1 MNYRPISRPP
11 DYSQQNRDNG
21 NYQKYVDETAAII
34 VGEAQ
39 YPQNYED
46 HGD

>member
-1 MNYRPISRPP
+1 MQPISCSS
-11 DYSQQNRDNG
+11 DYSQQNRNNG
-21 NYQKYVDETAAII
+21 NYQKNVDETAAII

-46 HGD
+46 YGD